1 MKNTFKLFLDK
12 EIAKYNSILSTN
24 SLSDEDKA
32 AVEQT
37 IANLN
42 EVAEAL
48 DAESDNEA
56 IEELRASVAALNESL
71 TAIME
76 KINQSQTNIEED
88 NENENENNMEN
99 YLSTKNSVSDF
110 LNAVR
115 MSRNGAEF
123 ARNWKNTL
131 STNSIEIAEGSEFAF
146 LPDLVKGKIQ
156 DVWEKKADWLTDLKT
171 VNAKGYTVRVN
182 TSDRD
187 DADSRAKGW
196 KPGDTKTAQ
205 DITLA
210 AKKVVPQFIYK
221 IQTIDA
227 EMKFND
233 DGSLLDYLVE
243 ELVGQIL
250 YEEKRAILIGD
261 GREAG
266 TTGKIDSIEA
276 IYKGDDA
283 VTDAYTTIIT
293 AEEDSFML
301 DNLHNLVSKVHA
313 DGEEVVLF
321 IATSAI
327 NEATRV
333 AASETSTPL
342 YLEDEQ
348 LARQCRA
355 SRIIVTD
362 ILDLA
367 EITAIAMVPNKYVLV
382 GENVMNPQL
391 FNQHDI
397 WKNEDV
403 YRFECP
409 VAGAIE
415 GLKSTAVLKPYTD

>member
-48 DAESDNEA
+48 DAETDNEA
-56 IEELRASVAALNESL
+56 IEELRQSVATLNESL

-76 KINQSQTNIEED
+76 KINQTQTNIED
-88 NENENENNMEN
+88 NENEKEMEN
-99 YLSTKNSVSDF
+99 YLSSKNSVSDF
-110 LNAVR
+110 LNCIRNSSNGADF
-115 MSRNGAEF
+115 SRNW
-123 ARNWKNTL
+123 RNVL
-131 STNSIEIAEGSEFAF
+131 STNAVTIAEGSEFGY
-146 LPDLVKGKIQ
+146 LPEAVKGMIQ
-156 DVWEKKADWLTDLKT
+156 DLWDKKADWLVDLKII
-171 VNAKGYTVRVN
+171 NAKGYVVRTN
-182 TSDRD
+182 TSDKD
-187 DADSRAKGW
+187 NANSRAKGW
-196 KPGDTKTAQ
+196 KPGDTKTEQSIA
-205 DITLA
+205 LA

-221 IQTIDA
+221 IQALDA

-261 GREAG
+261 GRAADA
-266 TTGKIDSIEA
+266 TGKIDSIEA
-276 IYKGDDA
+276 IYKGDSA
-283 VTDAYTTIIT
+283 VTDSYTTILT
-293 AEEDSFML
+293 AEADSFML
-301 DNLHNLVSKVHA
+301 DNLHNLVSQVKA
-313 DGEEVVLF
+313 DGEEVIVF

-333 AASETSTPL
+333 AASDSATPL

-348 LARQCRA
+348 LARQIRA
-355 SRIIVTD
+355 SRIVVTD
-362 ILDLA
+362 ILDIA
-367 EITAIAMVPNKYVLV
+367 EITAIAMVPRKYVLV
-382 GENVMNPQL
+382 GENVLNPVL

-397 WKNEDV
+397 WTNQDV

-409 VAGAIE
+409 VGGAIE
-415 GLKSTAVLKPYTD
+415 GLKSTAVLKPAGN

>member
-48 DAESDNEA
+48 DAETDNEA
-56 IEELRASVAALNESL
+56 IEELRQSVATLNESL

-76 KINQSQTNIEED
+76 KINQTQTNIED
-88 NENENENNMEN
+88 NENEKEMEN
-99 YLSTKNSVSDF
+99 YLSSKNSVSDF

-131 STNSIEIAEGSEFAF
+131 STNSIEVAEGSEFAF
-146 LPDLVKGKIQ
+146 LPDFVRGKIQ
-156 DVWEKKADWLTDLKT
+156 DMWDKKADWLADLKI

-182 TSDRD
+182 GSDKNTD
-187 DADSRAKGW
+187 TSRAHGW
-196 KPGDTKTAQ
+196 RPGCTKEAQ
-205 DITLA
+205 EITLA
-210 AKKVVPQFIYK
+210 AKRVIPQFIYK

-227 EMKFND
+227 DMKFND
-233 DGSLLDYLVE
+233 DGSLLDYIVE

-250 YEEKRAILIGD
+250 YEEKLAILVGD
-261 GREAG
+261 GREEG
-266 TTGKIDSIEA
+266 CGHIDSIEP

-283 VTDAYTTIIT
+283 VTDAFTTIVE
-293 AEEDSFML
+293 AEADSFML
-301 DNLHNLVSKVHA
+301 DELHNLVSKVRA
-313 DGEEVVLF
+313 EGEDVYLF

-333 AASETSTPL
+333 AASDTATPL

-355 SRIIVTD
+355 TKIVVTD
-362 ILDLA
+362 ILDTVG
-367 EITAIAMVPNKYVLV
+367 ITAIAMVPKKYVLV
-382 GENVMNPQL
+382 GENVLNPQL

-397 WKNEDV
+397 WTNTDV
-403 YRFECP
+403 YRYEAP
-409 VAGAIE
+409 VGGAIE
-415 GLKSTAVLKPYTD
+415 GLLSTAVLKPAGN

>member
-1 MKNTFKLFLDK
+1 MKETFKLFIGK
-12 EIAKYNSILSTN
+12 EIEKYNSILSTN

-32 AVEQT
+32 QVEQT

-42 EVAEAL
+42 EVATAL
-48 DAESDNEA
+48 DNETDEQA
-56 IEELRASVAALNESL
+56 VEELRTSVNELNERL

-76 KINQSQTNIEED
+76 RISQTETNIEE
-88 NENENENNMEN
+88 NENKMENN
-99 YLSTKNSVSDF
+99 YLSTKNSVADF
-110 LNAVR
+110 LNCIR
-115 MSRNGAEF
+115 TSTNGADF
-123 ARNWKNTL
+123 SKNWRNVL
-131 STNSIEIAEGSEFAF
+131 STNAVTIAEGSEFGY
-146 LPDLVKGKIQ
+146 LPEYVKGMIQ
-156 DVWEKKADWLTDLKT
+156 DLWDKKADWLSDLKI
-171 VNAKGYTVRVN
+171 VNAKGYVVRAN
-182 TSDRD
+182 SSDKTN
-187 DADSRAKGW
+187 ANSRAKGW
-196 KPGDTKTAQ
+196 KPGDEKTAQ
-205 DITLA
+205 SITLA

-261 GREAG
+261 GREDNA
-266 TTGKIDSIEA
+266 TGKIDSIEA
-276 IYKGDDA
+276 IYKGSDA
-283 VTDAYTTIIT
+283 TTDSYTTIVT
-293 AEEDSFML
+293 ATENSFML
-301 DNLHNLVSKVHA
+301 DNLHNLVSQVKA
-313 DGEEVVLF
+313 DGEEVIVF
-321 IATSAI
+321 IAQSAI

-348 LARQCRA
+348 LARQIRA

-362 ILDLA
+362 ILDIA
-367 EITAIAMVPNKYVLV
+367 EVTAIAMVPRKYVLV
-382 GENVMNPQL
+382 GENVLNPVL

-397 WKNEDV
+397 WTNTDV

-409 VAGAIE
+409 VGGAIE
-415 GLKSTAVLKPYTD
+415 GLKSTAVLKPYSE

>member
-48 DAESDNEA
+48 DAETDNEA
-56 IEELRASVAALNESL
+56 IEELRQSVATLNESL

-76 KINQSQTNIEED
+76 KINQTQTNIED
-88 NENENENNMEN
+88 NENEKEMEN
-99 YLSTKNSVSDF
+99 YLSSKNSVSDF
-110 LNAVR
+110 LNCIRNSSNGADF
-115 MSRNGAEF
+115 SRNW
-123 ARNWKNTL
+123 RNVL
-131 STNSIEIAEGSEFAF
+131 STNAVTIAEGSEFGY
-146 LPDLVKGKIQ
+146 LPEAVKGMIQ
-156 DVWEKKADWLTDLKT
+156 DLWDKKADWLVDLKII
-171 VNAKGYTVRVN
+171 NAKGYVVRTN
-182 TSDRD
+182 TSDKD
-187 DADSRAKGW
+187 NANSRAKGW
-196 KPGDTKTAQ
+196 KPGDTKTEQSIA
-205 DITLA
+205 LA

-221 IQTIDA
+221 IQALDA

-261 GREAG
+261 GRAADA
-266 TTGKIDSIEA
+266 TGKIDSIEA
-276 IYKGDDA
+276 IYKGDSA
-283 VTDAYTTIIT
+283 VTDSYTTILT
-293 AEEDSFML
+293 AEADSFML
-301 DNLHNLVSKVHA
+301 DNLHNLVSQVKA
-313 DGEEVVLF
+313 DGEEVIVF
-321 IATSAI
+321 IAQSAI

-333 AASETSTPL
+333 AASDTATPL

-348 LARQCRA
+348 LARQIRA
-355 SRIIVTD
+355 SRIVVTD
-362 ILDLA
+362 ILDIA
-367 EITAIAMVPNKYVLV
+367 GITAIAMVPRKYVLV
-382 GENVMNPQL
+382 GENVLNPVL

-397 WKNEDV
+397 WTNQDV

-409 VAGAIE
+409 VGGAIE
-415 GLKSTAVLKPYTD
+415 GLKSTAVLKPAGN

>member
-1 MKNTFKLFLDK
+1 MKETFKLFIGK
-12 EIAKYNSILSTN
+12 EIEKYNSILSTN

-32 AVEQT
+32 QVEQT

-42 EVAEAL
+42 EVATAL
-48 DAESDNEA
+48 DNETDEQA
-56 IEELRASVAALNESL
+56 VEELRTSVNELNERL

-76 KINQSQTNIEED
+76 RISQTETNIEE
-88 NENENENNMEN
+88 NENKMEN
-99 YLSTKNSVSDF
+99 YLSTKNSVADF
-110 LNAVR
+110 LNCIR
-115 MSRNGAEF
+115 TSTNGADF
-123 ARNWKNTL
+123 SKNWRNVL
-131 STNSIEIAEGSEFAF
+131 STNAVTIAEGSEFGY
-146 LPDLVKGKIQ
+146 LPEYVKGMIQ
-156 DVWEKKADWLTDLKT
+156 DLWDKKADWLSDLKI
-171 VNAKGYTVRVN
+171 VNAKGYVVRAN
-182 TSDRD
+182 SSDKTN
-187 DADSRAKGW
+187 ANSRAKGW
-196 KPGDTKTAQ
+196 KPGDEKTEQ
-205 DITLA
+205 SITLA

-261 GREAG
+261 GRASDA
-266 TTGKIDSIEA
+266 TGKIDSIEA
-276 IYKGDDA
+276 IYKGEGA
-283 VTDAYTTIIT
+283 TTDSYTTIVE

-301 DNLHNLVSKVHA
+301 DNLHNLVSQVNA
-313 DGEEVVLF
+313 DGEEVIVF
-321 IATSAI
+321 IAQSAI

-348 LARQCRA
+348 LARQIRA
-355 SRIIVTD
+355 SRIVVTD
-362 ILDLA
+362 ILDIA
-367 EITAIAMVPNKYVLV
+367 EVTAIAMVPRKYVLV
-382 GENVMNPQL
+382 GENVLNPVL

-397 WKNEDV
+397 WTNTDV

-409 VAGAIE
+409 VGGAIE
-415 GLKSTAVLKPYTD
+415 GLKSTAVLLPYSE

>member
-48 DAESDNEA
+48 DAETDNEA
-56 IEELRASVAALNESL
+56 IEELRQSVTTLNESL

-76 KINQSQTNIEED
+76 KINQTQTNIED
-88 NENENENNMEN
+88 NENEKEMEN
-99 YLSTKNSVSDF
+99 YLSSKNSVSDF

-131 STNSIEIAEGSEFAF
+131 STNSIEVAEGSEFAF

-171 VNAKGYTVRVN
+171 VNAKGYTVRAN

-210 AKKVVPQFIYK
+210 AKKVIPQFIYK
-221 IQTIDA
+221 IQTVDV

-261 GREAG
+261 GRAANA
-266 TTGKIDSIEA
+266 TGKIDSIEA
-276 IYKGDDA
+276 IYKGNSA

-293 AEEDSFML
+293 AEADSFML
-301 DNLHNLVSKVHA
+301 DNLHNLVSKVRA
-313 DGEEVVLF
+313 EGEDVYLF

-333 AASETSTPL
+333 AASESATPL

-355 SRIIVTD
+355 TRIVVTD
-362 ILDLA
+362 ILDTVG
-367 EITAIAMVPNKYVLV
+367 ITAIAMVPKKYVLV
-382 GENVMNPQL
+382 GENVLNPQL

-397 WKNEDV
+397 WTNTDV
-403 YRFECP
+403 YRYEAP
-409 VAGAIE
+409 VGGAIE
-415 GLKSTAVLKPYTD
+415 GLKSTAVLKPAGN

>member
-76 KINQSQTNIEED
+76 KINQTQTNIED

-210 AKKVVPQFIYK
+210 AKKVLPQFIYK
-221 IQTIDA
+221 IQTVDA

>member
-12 EIAKYNSILSTN
+12 EIEKYNSILSTN
-24 SLSDEDKA
+24 TLSDEDKA

-48 DAESDNEA
+48 DAASDDA
-56 IEELRASVAALNESL
+56 AVEELRTSVNELNDRL

-76 KINQSQTNIEED
+76 KMSQEQTNIED

-115 MSRNGAEF
+115 NSRNGAEF

-156 DVWEKKADWLTDLKT
+156 DVWEKKADWLVNLKN
-171 VNAKGYTVRVN
+171 VNAKGYTVRAN

-210 AKKVVPQFIYK
+210 AKKVIPQFLYK
-221 IQTIDA
+221 IQTVDV

-261 GREAG
+261 GRAANA
-266 TTGKIDSIEA
+266 TGKIDSIEA
-276 IYKGDDA
+276 IYKGDNA

-293 AEEDSFML
+293 ATQNSFML

-333 AASETSTPL
+333 AASENSTPL

-409 VAGAIE
+409 VGGAIE
-415 GLKSTAVLKPYTD
+415 GLKSTAVLKPAGN

>member
-76 KINQSQTNIEED
+76 KINQTQTNIED

-210 AKKVVPQFIYK
+210 AKKVLPQFIYK
-221 IQTIDA
+221 IQTVDA

-293 AEEDSFML
+293 AEENSFML

>member
-1 MKNTFKLFLDK
+1 MLFR
-12 EIAKYNSILSTN
+12 S
-24 SLSDEDKA
+24 
-32 AVEQT
+32 
-37 IANLN
+37 
-42 EVAEAL
+42 
-48 DAESDNEA
+48 
-56 IEELRASVAALNESL
+56 
-71 TAIME
+71 
-76 KINQSQTNIEED
+76 
-88 NENENENNMEN
+88 
-99 YLSTKNSVSDF
+99 
-110 LNAVR
+110 
-115 MSRNGAEF
+115 
-123 ARNWKNTL
+123 
-131 STNSIEIAEGSEFAF
+131 
-146 LPDLVKGKIQ
+146 
-156 DVWEKKADWLTDLKT
+156 
-171 VNAKGYTVRVN
+171 
-182 TSDRD
+182 
-187 DADSRAKGW
+187 
-196 KPGDTKTAQ
+196 
-205 DITLA
+205 
-210 AKKVVPQFIYK
+210 
-221 IQTIDA
+221 
-227 EMKFND
+227 

>member
-1 MKNTFKLFLDK
+1 MKETFKLFITK
-12 EIAKYNSILSTN
+12 EIEKYNSVLATN
-24 SLSDEDKA
+24 TLSDEDKA

-48 DAESDNEA
+48 DASSDDSA
-56 IEELRASVAALNESL
+56 IEELRTSVNELNDRL

-76 KINQSQTNIEED
+76 KLSQEQTNIED
-88 NENENENNMEN
+88 NENENNMEN

-171 VNAKGYTVRVN
+171 VNAKGYTVRAN

-210 AKKVVPQFIYK
+210 AKKVIPQFLYK
-221 IQTIDA
+221 IQTVDV

-250 YEEKRAILIGD
+250 YEEKRAILVGD
-261 GREAG
+261 GRAANA
-266 TTGKIDSIEA
+266 TGKIDSIEA

-293 AEEDSFML
+293 ATQNSFML

-409 VAGAIE
+409 VGGAIE
-415 GLKSTAVLKPYTD
+415 GLKSTAVLKPYSE

>member
-48 DAESDNEA
+48 DAETDNEA
-56 IEELRASVAALNESL
+56 IEELRQSVATLNESL

-76 KINQSQTNIEED
+76 KINQTQTNIED
-88 NENENENNMEN
+88 NNENEKEMEN
-99 YLSTKNSVSDF
+99 YLSTKNSVADF
-110 LNAVR
+110 LNCIR
-115 MSRNGAEF
+115 TSTNGADF
-123 ARNWKNTL
+123 SKNWRNVL
-131 STNSIEIAEGSEFAF
+131 STNAVTIAEGSEFGY
-146 LPDLVKGKIQ
+146 LPEAVKGMIQ
-156 DVWEKKADWLTDLKT
+156 DLWEKRADWLIDLKI
-171 VNAKGYTVRVN
+171 VNAKSYIVRVN
-182 TSDRD
+182 TSDKNN
-187 DADSRAKGW
+187 ANSRAKGW
-196 KPGDTKTAQ
+196 KPGDTKTEQSIA
-205 DITLA
+205 LA

-227 EMKFND
+227 EMRFND
-233 DGSLLDYLVE
+233 DNSLLDYLVE

-261 GREAG
+261 GRASDA
-266 TTGKIDSIEA
+266 TGKIDSIEA
-276 IYKGDDA
+276 IYKGEDA
-283 VTDAYTTIIT
+283 VTDSYTTILT
-293 AEEDSFML
+293 AEENSFML
-301 DNLHNLVSKVHA
+301 DNLHNLVSQVKA
-313 DGEEVVLF
+313 DGEEVIVF

-333 AASETSTPL
+333 AASDTSTPL

-348 LARQCRA
+348 LARQIRA
-355 SRIIVTD
+355 SKIVVTD
-362 ILDLA
+362 ILDIA
-367 EITAIAMVPNKYVLV
+367 EITAIAMVPRKYVLV
-382 GENVMNPQL
+382 GENVLNPVM

-397 WKNEDV
+397 WTNTDV

-409 VAGAIE
+409 VGGAIE
-415 GLKSTAVLKPYTD
+415 GLKSTAVLKPYSE